1 MKYRVAIWASA
12 GFLVAVGWAV
22 YAFATTAPAMT
33 FGDPIMKLVE
43 LTCPIV
49 FAGMHFN
56 FGISLSWSLVANAAT
71 YALLGLIV
79 ETVRHQLNPAK

>member
-1 MKYRVAIWASA
+1 MKYRVAMWASA

-56 FGISLSWSLVANAAT
+56 FGISLGWSLAANAAT

>member
-1 MKYRVAIWASA
+1 MKYRIAMWASA
-12 GFLVAVGWAV
+12 GLMIAVGWAV

-33 FGDPIMKLVE
+33 SRDPIMTLVE

-56 FGISLSWSLVANAAT
+56 FGVSLLWSLVANVAT
-71 YALLGLIV
+71 YALFGAVV
-79 ETVRHQLNPAK
+79 ESVRMRLQQAR